1 MTEIDLDA
9 IKAERARLE
18 AAYIT
23 PDRPATSAR
32 GIHHAALICS
42 DVEQTIKF
50 YQGILEFPLTELF
63 GNRDYQGSTHFF
75 FDVGNGN
82 LLAFFDFPGL
92 DLGPYLETLGNIN
105 HIAISVTPEK
115 WAYLKSKLADAGSP
129 TPRRAAPRSTSRT
142 RTASALSCWPTRSAR
157 CTAPRSCKPAPSSSS
172 RSGEFGP
179 VRSRATGD
187 GALAAGDGRPQ
198 LRHR

>member
-1 MTEIDLDA
+1 MTEIDLNA

-23 PDRPATSAR
+23 PDRPPTSAR

-115 WAYLKSKLADAGSP
+115 WSYLKVQAGRRRGPLHRGERHLDLLQGPGRRPPGAAGRPAGRDVRHQGPLSGQA
-129 TPRRAAPRSTSRT
+129 RAAESAARVPRCR
-142 RTASALSCWPTRSAR
+142 RLDGC
-157 CTAPRSCKPAPSSSS
+157 PSP
-172 RSGEFGP
+172 G
-179 VRSRATGD
+179 
-187 GALAAGDGRPQ
+187 
-198 LRHR
+198 

>member
-9 IKAERARLE
+9 IKADRVRL
-18 AAYIT
+18 AATYIT
-23 PDRPATSAR
+23 PGRPATSAR

-42 DVEQTIKF
+42 NVEQTIRF

-92 DLGPYLETLGNIN
+92 DLGPYLETLGTVN
-105 HIAISVTPEK
+105 HIAISVTKEK
-115 WAYLKSKLADAGSP
+115 WSYLKGKLDVAGVPYTEASGASLYFKDPDGVRLELLADPLGEMYG
-129 TPRRAAPRSTSRT
+129 T
-142 RTASALSCWPTRSAR
+142 RVL
-157 CTAPRSCKPAPSSSS
+157 
-172 RSGEFGP
+172 
-179 VRSRATGD
+179 
-187 GALAAGDGRPQ
+187 
-198 LRHR
+198 